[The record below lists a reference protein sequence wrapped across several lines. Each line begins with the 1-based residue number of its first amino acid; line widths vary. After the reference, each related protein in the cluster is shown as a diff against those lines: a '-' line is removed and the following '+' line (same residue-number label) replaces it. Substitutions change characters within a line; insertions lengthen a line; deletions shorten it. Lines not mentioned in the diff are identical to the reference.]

1 MRSSLELVVVIPAYN
16 EEACIHE
23 VVPLWINGIA
33 SVIPKDQF
41 KLLVIN
47 DGSRDKT
54 GVILDEL
61 IGQYPNLIA
70 KHQLNG
76 GHGNAIF
83 NGYQMAVQMNPN
95 FVFQTDS
102 DDQFVPSDF
111 KNFWDKRNESD
122 FVLGFREVRND
133 DPFRLLITRILKYS
147 LLFIYGTYIHD
158 ANIPFRLIRTSFLS
172 KLLTSLPK
180 KTPFAP
186 NIFLSVLAQK
196 SGQKLFNIPVMHKER
211 ETGEVSIRHMK
222 LLKVCWQSFKE
233 LTQFRLQLN
242 YLVRT
247 IKKG

>member
-1 MRSSLELVVVIPAYN
+1 MDDTLDLVVVIPAYN

-23 VVPLWINGIA
+23 VVPLWINGI
-33 SVIPKDQF
+33 SEVIPLNRF

-47 DGSRDKT
+47 DGSRDRT

-61 IGQYPNLIA
+61 TAQYPNLIA

-83 NGYQMAVQMNPN
+83 NGYKMAVQMNPQ
-95 FVFQTDS
+95 FIFQTDS
-102 DDQFVPSDF
+102 DDQFVPRDF
-111 KNFWDKRNESD
+111 RKFWDKRNESD

-147 LLFIYGTYIHD
+147 LLVIYGTYIHD
-158 ANIPFRLIRTSFLS
+158 ANIPFRLIRTSFLG
-172 KLLTSLPK
+172 KLLQALPV

-186 NIFLSVLAQK
+186 NIFLSVLAKK
-196 SGQKLFNIPVMHKER
+196 SGQKLFDIPVLHKER

-222 LLKVCWQSFKE
+222 LLKVCWQSFIE
-233 LTQFRLQLN
+233 LAQFRVQLN
-242 YLVRT
+242 RLTRD

>member
-61 IGQYPNLIA
+61 TGQYPNLIA

-83 NGYQMAVQMNPN
+83 NGYQMAIQMNPE

-247 IKKG
+247 IKRG

>member
-1 MRSSLELVVVIPAYN
+1 MRSYLELVVVIPAYN

-61 IGQYPNLIA
+61 TGQYPNLIA

>member
-33 SVIPKDQF
+33 SVIPKDRF

-61 IGQYPNLIA
+61 TGQYPNLIA

-83 NGYQMAVQMNPN
+83 NGYQMAVQMNPE

-102 DDQFVPSDF
+102 DDQFIPGDF
-111 KNFWDKRNESD
+111 KKFWDRRNESD

-158 ANIPFRLIRTSFLS
+158 ANIPFRLIRTSFLN

-222 LLKVCWQSFKE
+222 LLKVCWQSFTE

-242 YLVRT
+242 YLVRA